1 VKPDLSN
8 LLTKAQRLDLSGN
21 ASEASV
27 AYREFLELNPENSGV
42 WADYAGQLL
51 KLGDLDAALLACET
65 ALRIDPTQTPALI
78 NLGVLF
84 MRRERYKEAE
94 NQFRGVL
101 ALAPHRMDA
110 VLFLAEC
117 LLNLKDLKNA
127 RKALEIANC
136 PDALSGHYSTLIP
149 HHADLLAILSSA
161 LFEGRRF
168 DEAEEVCHLVLQLD
182 PEHLTAISNL
192 GSIRMAQ
199 GRLTEAETIFRSLVA
214 KHPSDDPSRLLLVT
228 LLVRKGDLL
237 EANKE
242 IETALTLR
250 PRSEYVHK
258 NLVGTFYNCGHWDEF
273 KAEVSRFQKIDPSS
287 ALPEW
292 EQSLVDLLHAN
303 MAEGWARYE
312 ARLRLPPESMPKDR
326 FLEPAWTGT
335 PFPNQTLLLWA
346 EQGLGDTLMFL
357 RYLPL
362 VKALGGSVILEVP
375 AALLDLAVTCGGADV
390 LVSKGKPLPAFD
402 LQLPLMSLPLA
413 FRTTLSTVPKQIPYL
428 DVPETVPNPEAI
440 RECLAMDQGSSRSGL
455 VWAGGPGYV
464 RDFERS
470 LSADAFAPLSVV
482 SDVTWYS
489 FQLGRPELPPLPNL
503 ISFAPYLKNF
513 SDTAYALSGM
523 DLVITVD
530 TAVAHLAGALGIPTL
545 LLLSFQPDFRW
556 LLDRDDSPWYPSLRL
571 YRQPAYGDWAS
582 VLSQVVSDLTQ
593 PS

>member
-1 VKPDLSN
+1 MKPDLLN

-21 ASEASV
+21 ASEASI
-27 AYREFLELNPENSGV
+27 AYREFLELAPDNSSV

-51 KLGDLDAALLACET
+51 SLGDLDAALQACET
-65 ALRIDPTQTPALI
+65 ALRLDPAQTPALI

-84 MRRERYKEAE
+84 MRRGRYKEAE

-101 ALAPHRMDA
+101 AMAPHRMDA

-127 RKALEIANC
+127 WKTLEIANR
-136 PDALSGHYSTLIP
+136 PNALREQYSALKP
-149 HHADLLAILSSA
+149 HHAELWGILSSA

-168 DEAEEVCHLVLQLD
+168 EEAEEVCHITLQLD
-182 PEHLTAISNL
+182 PEHLTATSNL

-199 GRLTEAETIFRSLVA
+199 GRLAEAEAVFRGLVA

-237 EANKE
+237 EARKE
-242 IETALTLR
+242 IETALTLW

-258 NLVGTFYNCGHWDEF
+258 NLVGTFYNHGLWDEF
-273 KAEVSRFQKIDPSS
+273 KAEVARFQEIDPSS

-292 EQSLVDLLHAN
+292 EQSLMDLLHSN
-303 MAEGWARYE
+303 MTEGWARYE

-326 FLEPAWTGT
+326 FHEPAWTGA

-357 RYLPL
+357 RFLPL
-362 VKALGGSVILEVP
+362 VKALGGTVVLECP
-375 AALLDLAVTCGGADV
+375 AALLDLAALCGGADV
-390 LVSKGKPLPAFD
+390 LVSKSKPLPAFD
-402 LQLPLMSLPLA
+402 LQLPLMSLPFV
-413 FRTTLSTVPKQIPYL
+413 FRTELSTVPNQIPYL
-428 DVPETVPNPEAI
+428 DVPETVPNREAI
-440 RECLAMDQGSSRSGL
+440 LECLSLGQGNTRIGV
-455 VWAGGPGYV
+455 VWAGRPGYV

-470 LSADAFAPLSVV
+470 LSAEALAPLSVLPG
-482 SDVTWYS
+482 VTWYS
-489 FQLGRPELPPLPNL
+489 FQLDKAELPPLPNL

-530 TAVAHLAGALGIPTL
+530 TAVAHLAGALGIPTFV
-545 LLLSFQPDFRW
+545 LLSFQPDFRW
-556 LLDRDDSPWYPSLRL
+556 MLDREDSPWYPTLRL
-571 YRQPAYGDWAS
+571 YRQPTYGDWAS
-582 VLSQVVSDLTQ
+582 VFAQLVSDLTA
-593 PS
+593 PA